1 MLAGKAMTQEGSRV
15 AIVTGGGSGI
25 GRAIALALAADR
37 CAIAIFD
44 RHARNGAAVAA
55 EIERAGQRA
64 RAYEIDV
71 TVSARVRQAV
81 EDLMEMFGR
90 IDVLVN
96 DAGIGFLGSVEEL
109 TEEDWD
115 HVMSVNVKNVFL
127 CSRAVI
133 PHMAARGGGR
143 IISVASVA
151 GLVASP
157 RRAAYC
163 ASKGA
168 VVMLTRAMAL
178 DCALQNINVNS
189 ICPGVVITPMTE
201 KTLRDPADR
210 QRRLDGTPLGRLA
223 QPEEIAP
230 AAVYLAGPGA
240 SFVTG
245 STLVVDGGWSID

>member
-1 MLAGKAMTQEGSRV
+1 MTDGDTRV
-15 AIVTGGGSGI
+15 AVITGGASGI
-25 GRAIALALAADR
+25 GRAIAIALAADGY
-37 CAIAIFD
+37 AVALFD
-44 RHARNGAAVAA
+44 RDAPKATATAT
-55 EIERAGQRA
+55 ELERAGHQV
-64 RAYEIDV
+64 RAYDVDV
-71 TVSARVRQAV
+71 TVKPRVDEAIKDVITR
-81 EDLMEMFGR
+81 FGR

-96 DAGIGFLGSVEEL
+96 NAGIGFLGRVEEL
-109 TEEDWD
+109 TEEEWD
-115 HVMSVNVKNVFL
+115 HVMAVNVKSVFL

-143 IISVASVA
+143 IINVASVA

-157 RRAAYC
+157 GRAAYC

-178 DCALQNINVNS
+178 DCARLNINVNS

-201 KTLRDPADR
+201 ESLRDPAEL

-223 QPEEIAP
+223 RPEEIAP
-230 AAVYLAGPGA
+230 AAVYLAGAGA

-245 STLVVDGGWSID
+245 SAVVVDGGWSID

>member
-1 MLAGKAMTQEGSRV
+1 MTQQDGRV

-25 GRAIALALAADR
+25 GRAIAIALAADG

-44 RHARNGAAVAA
+44 RNAPNGAAVAS
-55 EIERAGQRA
+55 EIERSGQRA

-71 TVSARVRQAV
+71 TASGRVREAV
-81 EDLMEMFGR
+81 DDVVGRFGR

-96 DAGIGFLGSVEEL
+96 NAGIGFLGSVEEL
-109 TEEDWD
+109 TEEAWD
-115 HVMSVNVKNVFL
+115 HVMSTNVKSVFL

-143 IISVASVA
+143 IINVASVA

-157 RRAAYC
+157 GRAAYC

-178 DCALQNINVNS
+178 DCAPRNINVNS

-201 KTLRDPADR
+201 ESLRNPVDR
-210 QRRLDGTPLGRLA
+210 QRRLDGTPLKRLA

-230 AAVYLAGPGA
+230 AAVYLAGPGG

>member
-1 MLAGKAMTQEGSRV
+1 MTQQDRRV

-25 GRAIALALAADR
+25 GRAIAMALATDR
-37 CAIAIFD
+37 CDIAIFD
-44 RHARNGAAVAA
+44 RDARSGATVAS
-55 EIERAGQRA
+55 EIERSGRRA
-64 RAYEIDV
+64 RAYDVDV
-71 TVSARVRQAV
+71 TVSGQVRQAV
-81 EDLMEMFGR
+81 DEVAGTLGR

-96 DAGIGFLGSVEEL
+96 DAGIGFLGTVEEL

-115 HVMSVNVKNVFL
+115 RVMSVNVKSVFL
-127 CSRAVI
+127 CSRAAI
-133 PHMAARGGGR
+133 PHMATNGGGR
-143 IISVASVA
+143 IINVASVA

-178 DCALQNINVNS
+178 DCAAQNINVNS

-201 KTLRDPADR
+201 KTLRDPVDR

>member
-1 MLAGKAMTQEGSRV
+1 MTQENSRV

-25 GRAIALALAADR
+25 GRAIAIALATDR

-44 RHARNGAAVAA
+44 RDAANGAAVAS
-55 EIERAGQRA
+55 EIDRSGGRA
-64 RAYEIDV
+64 RAHEVDV
-71 TVSARVRQAV
+71 TVSERVRQAV
-81 EDLMEMFGR
+81 EDVVGTFGR

-96 DAGIGFLGSVEEL
+96 SAGIGFLGSVEEL
-109 TEEDWD
+109 TEEAWD
-115 HVMSVNVKNVFL
+115 HVMAVNVKSIFL

-133 PHMAARGGGR
+133 PHMAASAGGR
-143 IISVASVA
+143 IINIASVA

-178 DCALQNINVNS
+178 DCASRKINVNS

-201 KTLRDPADR
+201 KTLRDPVDR

-230 AAVYLAGPGA
+230 AAVYLASPGA

>member
-1 MLAGKAMTQEGSRV
+1 MLAGKVMTQEDSRV

-44 RHARNGAAVAA
+44 RNTRNGAAVAS
-55 EIERAGQRA
+55 EIERSGQRA

-71 TVSARVRQAV
+71 TVSGGVHQAV
-81 EDLMEMFGR
+81 EEVVKTFGR

-96 DAGIGFLGSVEEL
+96 NAGIGVLGSVEEL
-109 TEEDWD
+109 AEEEWD
-115 HVMSVNVKNVFL
+115 RVMSVNVKSVFL

-143 IISVASVA
+143 IINVASVA

-157 RRAAYC
+157 GRAAYC

-178 DCALQNINVNS
+178 DCAPRNINVNS

-201 KTLRDPADR
+201 KSLRDPADR
-210 QRRLDGTPLGRLA
+210 QRRIDGTPLKRLA

-230 AAVYLAGPGA
+230 AAVYLAGPGG

>member
-1 MLAGKAMTQEGSRV
+1 MSQKDSRV
-15 AIVTGGGSGI
+15 AVVTGGGSGI
-25 GRAIALALAADR
+25 GRAIAIALAADG

-44 RHARNGAAVAA
+44 RNARTGDAVAL
-55 EIERAGQRA
+55 EIERSGQRG

-71 TVSARVRQAV
+71 TVSGRVGQAV
-81 EDLMEMFGR
+81 EEVVKTFGR

-96 DAGIGFLGSVEEL
+96 NAGIGFLGSVEEL
-109 TEEDWD
+109 AEEEWD
-115 HVMSVNVKNVFL
+115 HVMSVNVKSVFL

-143 IISVASVA
+143 IINVASVA

-157 RRAAYC
+157 GRAAYC

-178 DCALQNINVNS
+178 DCAPRNINVNS

-201 KTLRDPADR
+201 KSLRDPADR
-210 QRRLDGTPLGRLA
+210 RRRIDGTPLKRLA

-230 AAVYLAGPGA
+230 AAVYLAGSGG

>member
-1 MLAGKAMTQEGSRV
+1 MTQDDSRV

-25 GRAIALALAADR
+25 GRAIAVALAADG

-44 RHARNGAAVAA
+44 RDAQGGAAAA
-55 EIERAGQRA
+55 SEIEHSGRQA
-64 RAYEIDV
+64 RAYEVDV
-71 TVSARVRQAV
+71 TVSGRVSEAV
-81 EDLMEMFGR
+81 EDVVATFGR

-96 DAGIGFLGSVEEL
+96 NAGIGFLGSVEEL
-109 TEEDWD
+109 TEEEWD
-115 HVMSVNVKNVFL
+115 HVMAVNVKSVFL

-133 PHMAARGGGR
+133 AHMAARGGGR
-143 IISVASVA
+143 IINIASVA

-157 RRAAYC
+157 GRAAYC

-178 DCALQNINVNS
+178 DCAQRNITVNS

-201 KTLRDPADR
+201 ESLRDPADL
-210 QRRLDGTPLGRLA
+210 QRRLEGTPLGRLA

-240 SFVTG
+240 SFTTG
-245 STLVVDGGWSID
+245 STMVIDGGWSID

>member
-1 MLAGKAMTQEGSRV
+1 MLAGKVMTQEDSRV

-25 GRAIALALAADR
+25 GRAIAIALAADR

-44 RHARNGAAVAA
+44 RDARNGAAVAS
-55 EIERAGQRA
+55 EIERSGQRA

-71 TVSARVRQAV
+71 TVSGQVRQAV
-81 EDLMEMFGR
+81 EDVVGTFGR

-109 TEEDWD
+109 TEENWD
-115 HVMSVNVKNVFL
+115 HVMSVNVKSVFL
-127 CSRAVI
+127 CSRAAI

-143 IISVASVA
+143 IINVASVA

-178 DCALQNINVNS
+178 DCAPQNINVNS

-201 KTLRDPADR
+201 KTLRDPVDR

-230 AAVYLAGPGA
+230 AAVYLASPGA

-245 STLVVDGGWSID
+245 STMVVDGGWSID